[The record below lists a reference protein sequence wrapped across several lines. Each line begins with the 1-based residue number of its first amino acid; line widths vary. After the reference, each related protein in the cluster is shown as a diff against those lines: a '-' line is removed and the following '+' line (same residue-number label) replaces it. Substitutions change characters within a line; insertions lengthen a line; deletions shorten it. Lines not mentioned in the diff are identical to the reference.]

1 MKISTFFV
9 NAILFFTSQLLKLN
23 YSVTEKAISL
33 PLTEKLLSLYYIET
47 LLLALKCQLPLLLF
61 PIIRTS
67 LSTHTYFQ
75 TTYTV
80 GLSAVVIYK
89 RKKKRS

>member
-33 PLTEKLLSLYYIET
+33 PLTEKLLSLYYIDKPIRMIT
-47 LLLALKCQLPLLLF
+47 SFQDLQCVPFTVQRRPKCLLF
-61 PIIRTS
+61 HEQKPK
-67 LSTHTYFQ
+67 L
-75 TTYTV
+75 
-80 GLSAVVIYK
+80 LW
-89 RKKKRS
+89 